1 MDFLFLQLD
10 RKHSGS
16 SESGSFESHEYKPEG
31 LCIDGMSIHAICIAG
46 SNLEGKMAEV
56 MATCMNP
63 TQAAG
68 RGTGKGKGKGKG
80 KGSKEKNPSC
90 PTFGEIT
97 EKLEDKFGYIGC
109 MLQTLGWVDEN
120 YEQVNETINEDI
132 ASLTLSADLSEES
145 IQDCIADEFDDIRQ
159 SREAKLVESCIENY
173 SEEEMALLSNIVSGI
188 AGFKCF
194 TQAFDETCRS
204 WVDFNFVQPLIQTLL
219 MGPGKQ
225 N

>member
-1 MDFLFLQLD
+1 
-10 RKHSGS
+10 
-16 SESGSFESHEYKPEG
+16 
-31 LCIDGMSIHAICIAG
+31 MSIHAICIAG

-109 MLQTLGWVDEN
+109 MLQTLK
-120 YEQVNETINEDI
+120 I
-132 ASLTLSADLSEES
+132 
-145 IQDCIADEFDDIRQ
+145 
-159 SREAKLVESCIENY
+159 VESCIENY
-173 SEEEMALLSNIVSGI
+173 SEKEIALLSNIVSGI

-204 WVDFNFVQPLIQTLL
+204 WVDSNFVQPLIQTLL
-219 MGPGKQ
+219 MGPGK
-225 N
+225 